1 MEKDEPEV
9 VHLEWERVE
18 DPTRDP
24 PPEIVVAQPKPKP
37 KPHIIPRWNDP
48 NPFRSDAPPQ
58 GCVVEFLTLLV
69 FLFLVSAATLIL
81 GALRGH

>member
-9 VHLEWERVE
+9 VHLDWKRVE

-24 PPEIVVAQPKPKP
+24 PPELVVAEPEPEP

-48 NPFRSDAPPQ
+48 NPFQTASKFTIA
-58 GCVVEFLTLLV
+58 VVVMVAVIAYHLLMR
-69 FLFLVSAATLIL
+69 AAGLL
-81 GALRGH
+81 GN

>member
-24 PPEIVVAQPKPKP
+24 PPAIAEPAPQP

-48 NPFRSDAPPQ
+48 NPIGRPGYGLATILAYALCFIAYH
-58 GCVVEFLTLLV
+58 LLMR
-69 FLFLVSAATLIL
+69 AAGLL
-81 GALRGH
+81 GN

>member
-24 PPEIVVAQPKPKP
+24 PPVVVVAEPAPKPKSNP
-37 KPHIIPRWNDP
+37 VRDYLNQP
-48 NPFRSDAPPQ
+48 NPLQFEGMSTLREIVLLALFVLMVS
-58 GCVVEFLTLLV
+58 VVV
-69 FLFLVSAATLIL
+69 WA
-81 GALRGH
+81 RG